1 MNASKILYYYNLI
14 SKNKEMSEEVL
25 RSLSDFDSNAL
36 PEIYDNI
43 DLNDPFHIAEIKKLE
58 LPPDFV
64 ESVYCLSEKEF
75 WDCYRYNTFKP
86 FKRLS
91 LLKTYPKMKNPS
103 PRILRI
109 HGGYNYKN
117 TIYANRY
124 HLLYINRIALLPN
137 MQFIN
142 TKESHQI
149 IQKYKDILQIM
160 EYIDQEHQKL
170 NEYET
175 NELNEDEINED
186 QQLLNEYE
194 TNELN
199 EYETNELNEDQQL
212 LNEDQQL
219 KEYEEEIRKE
229 ETVERFRRKCNHYA

>member
-1 MNASKILYYYNLI
+1 
-14 SKNKEMSEEVL
+14 MSEEVL

-36 PEIYDNI
+36 PEIYDKI

-64 ESVYCLSEKEF
+64 EAVYCLSEKEF

-149 IQKYKDILQIM
+149 IQKHKDILQIM
-160 EYIDQEHQKL
+160 ECIDQEDQQL
-170 NEYET
+170 NEDEINEYKTNECET

-186 QQLLNEYE
+186 E
-194 TNELN
+194 T
-199 EYETNELNEDQQL
+199 
-212 LNEDQQL
+212 NEDQQL

-229 ETVERFRRKCNHYA
+229 EAVERFRRKCNHYA

>member
-137 MQFIN
+137 MQFIS

-170 NEYET
+170 NEDQKLNECET
-175 NELNEDEINED
+175 NELNED
-186 QQLLNEYE
+186 QQL
-194 TNELN
+194 
-199 EYETNELNEDQQL
+199 LNEDQQL

-229 ETVERFRRKCNHYA
+229 EAVERFRRKCNHYA